1 MFFFFLL
8 RSERNI
14 QGGFSLT
21 RCSWRTS
28 HQTCRDDTLSGC
40 CKHAIMQ
47 TDKVCKMGVG
57 KSPIWE
63 HNIPHGF
70 CSQSSIDWHAH
81 VYNLSGGDSDSGE
94 RTILLQEGCLQWGKN
109 ISSRIKALCLSR
121 DVLQI
126 GIHSLCY
133 ATSST
138 SSLWSIESKTCTYML
153 KAHLLI
159 IHPPLFYYNSI
170 CKLFWLFQV
179 HTLRIAKTTY
189 DFVKCGE
196 Y

>member
-1 MFFFFLL
+1 MHTYIIFLEEIQILVRGQFFCKKVV
-8 RSERNI
+8 
-14 QGGFSLT
+14 FS
-21 RCSWRTS
+21 
-28 HQTCRDDTLSGC
+28 G
-40 CKHAIMQ
+40 
-47 TDKVCKMGVG
+47 
-57 KSPIWE
+57 
-63 HNIPHGF
+63 
-70 CSQSSIDWHAH
+70 
-81 VYNLSGGDSDSGE
+81 
-94 RTILLQEGCLQWGKN
+94 GKN

-126 GIHSLCY
+126 GIYSLCY